1 MSVTAIA
8 LLMVMQAS
16 PDPFDEFAAKIS
28 APASLAAAGALLRR
42 LETKRAVHSRVED
55 ACCHAALRRL
65 FPKAAKAGRKVERYP
80 TRIVFCA
87 YMIKV
92 RRMLMQVWLL
102 GHTHAPEYALQSWA
116 RAVQCV
122 CQS

>member
-1 MSVTAIA
+1 MY
-8 LLMVMQAS
+8 
-16 PDPFDEFAAKIS
+16 
-28 APASLAAAGALLRR
+28 
-42 LETKRAVHSRVED
+42 SRVEE

-92 RRMLMQVWLL
+92 
-102 GHTHAPEYALQSWA
+102 GSA
-116 RAVQCV
+116 AVFV
-122 CQS
+122 AA